1 MLTSSARCIA
11 LALALAA
18 CARAEDKIWTAVV
31 LATNAPS
38 PKEMPKELR
47 DFEPKLKRIF
57 GYNQF
62 EIVGSASDKIEDKSE
77 LRLTPTQSFWL
88 QAKARRATSKE
99 ARGGYLLS
107 LQLFNEK
114 KQLVDTEARLAPGSP
129 LFIRGPEYGHGQLI
143 IVLQVQR

>member
-1 MLTSSARCIA
+1 MTRSALF
-11 LALALAA
+11 LALAFAFVLPAK
-18 CARAEDKIWTAVV
+18 AEDKIWTAVV
-31 LATNAPS
+31 LATNAAS
-38 PKEMPKELR
+38 PKETPKELR
-47 DFEPKLKRIF
+47 DSLPKLKRVF

-62 EIVGSASDKIEDKSE
+62 EVIGSASEKIEHGSE
-77 LRLTPTQSFWL
+77 LRLTPTQSFWI

-129 LFIRGPEYGHGQLI
+129 LFIRGPEYGKGQ
-143 IVLQVQR
+143 IVFALMIE

>member
-1 MLTSSARCIA
+1 MLTRSALLIA
-11 LALALAA
+11 LALGFSASTQ
-18 CARAEDKIWTAVV
+18 AEDKIWTAVV

-38 PKEMPKELR
+38 PKGTPKPLR

-62 EIVGSASDKIEDKSE
+62 EVIGSATDNIEDKSE
-77 LRLTPTQSFWL
+77 LRLTPTQSFWI

-107 LQLFNEK
+107 LQLFKEK
-114 KQLVDTEARLAPGSP
+114 RQLVDTEARLAPGSP
-129 LFIRGPEYGHGQLI
+129 LFISGPEYGNGR
-143 IVLQVQR
+143 IVFALMIE

>member
-18 CARAEDKIWTAVV
+18 SVRAEDKIWTAVV

-38 PKEMPKELR
+38 PKETPKELR
-47 DFEPKLKRIF
+47 AYEPKLKRIF

-62 EIVGSASDKIEDKSE
+62 EIVGSAKDKIEDQTD
-77 LRLTPTQSFWL
+77 LRLMPTQSFWL

-99 ARGGYLLS
+99 ARGGYLLN
-107 LQLFNEK
+107 LQLLKEK
-114 KQLVDTEARLAPGSP
+114 QQLVDTEARLAPGSP
-129 LFIRGPEYGHGQLI
+129 LFISGPEYGKGR
-143 IVLQVQR
+143 IVFALMIE

>member
-1 MLTSSARCIA
+1 MLTRPTLLVA
-11 LALALAA
+11 LALGTTAISQ
-18 CARAEDKIWTAVV
+18 AEDKIWTAVV
-31 LATNAPS
+31 LASNAAS
-38 PKEMPKELR
+38 PKETPKELR
-47 DFEPKLKRIF
+47 ASLPKLKRVF

-62 EIVGSASDKIEDKSE
+62 EVIGSASDKIEDGSE
-77 LRLTPTQSFWL
+77 LRLTPTQSFWI

-129 LFIRGPEYGHGQLI
+129 LFIRGPEYGKGQ
-143 IVLQVQR
+143 IVFALMIE

>member
-1 MLTSSARCIA
+1 MTRSALPIA
-11 LALALAA
+11 LALAFVLPAK
-18 CARAEDKIWTAVV
+18 AEDKIWTAVV
-31 LATNAPS
+31 LATNAAS
-38 PKEMPKELR
+38 PKETPKELR
-47 DFEPKLKRIF
+47 DSLPKLKRVF

-62 EIVGSASDKIEDKSE
+62 EVIGSASEKIEHGSE

-114 KQLVDTEARLAPGSP
+114 RQLVDTEARLAPGSP
-129 LFIRGPEYGHGQLI
+129 LFIRGPEYGKGQ
-143 IVLQVQR
+143 IVFALMVE

>member
-1 MLTSSARCIA
+1 MTRSALFTA
-11 LALALAA
+11 LALAFTATTQ
-18 CARAEDKIWTAVV
+18 AEDKIWTAVV
-31 LATNAPS
+31 LATNAAS
-38 PKEMPKELR
+38 PKETPKELR
-47 DFEPKLKRIF
+47 DSLPKLKRVF

-62 EIVGSASDKIEDKSE
+62 EVIGSASEKIEHGSE

-114 KQLVDTEARLAPGSP
+114 RQLVDTEARLAPGSP
-129 LFIRGPEYGHGQLI
+129 LFIRGPEYGKGQ
-143 IVLQVQR
+143 IVFALMIE